1 MGDGFV
7 RGCRAKAGL
16 AAAPPEGCGV
26 HGRPSAPGA
35 GEMKTCFVPCSWHLP
50 SSALSPSAPLPGP
63 PGLPFYHRCNPCARG
78 SNKKAPKYALKHKR
92 PPSCPRGGG
101 CCHAALVAGAS
112 LSAFCPF
119 FALFAP
125 STRRDEG
132 ACGREGAHGG
142 GGRRALSTS
151 PGLLFNLR
159 RRTGRS
165 QLYFCPIFTIM
176 ITIPPR
182 SVLAPFGAKWGR
194 TLQGGFSERRVQ
206 EFLPA
211 RLCASLPRPSASH
224 SDGAW
229 HPGTAHFLA
238 LS

>member
-63 PGLPFYHRCNPCARG
+63 PGLPFYHQRNPCARS

-182 SVLAPFGAKWGR
+182 SVLAPSGPNGAELFRVDFQSAECRNSCQLAFVPACPG
-194 TLQGGFSERRVQ
+194 LRRLIRM
-206 EFLPA
+206 E
-211 RLCASLPRPSASH
+211 
-224 SDGAW
+224 
-229 HPGTAHFLA
+229 PGIQAPPI
-238 LS
+238 SWR

>member
-1 MGDGFV
+1 MFCSVLLASPQQRSQPLGPPP
-7 RGCRAKAGL
+7 RPAGTPFL
-16 AAAPPEGCGV
+16 
-26 HGRPSAPGA
+26 
-35 GEMKTCFVPCSWHLP
+35 
-50 SSALSPSAPLPGP
+50 SSAQPMCSQQQQKGPQIRPKTQTAPVLPP
-63 PGLPFYHRCNPCARG
+63 RRRLLPC
-78 SNKKAPKYALKHKR
+78 
-92 PPSCPRGGG
+92 CPRGWR
-101 CCHAALVAGAS
+101 VAFGF
-112 LSAFCPF
+112 LPFFCPF
-119 FALFAP
+119 CTEHEAGRGGVRAGR
-125 STRRDEG
+125 SARR
-132 ACGREGAHGG
+132 

-176 ITIPPR
+176 ITISPR

>member
-1 MGDGFV
+1 M
-7 RGCRAKAGL
+7 
-16 AAAPPEGCGV
+16 

-63 PGLPFYHRCNPCARG
+63 PGLPFYHQRNPCARS

-142 GGRRALSTS
+142 GGAEPYPRPQAFCLTCVDAQEGPSFISAPFLPLLLLSPPALCSRPS
-151 PGLLFNLR
+151 GPNGAELFRVDFQSAECRNSCQLAFVPACPGLR
-159 RRTGRS
+159 RLIRMEPGI
-165 QLYFCPIFTIM
+165 QAPPISW
-176 ITIPPR
+176 R
-182 SVLAPFGAKWGR
+182 
-194 TLQGGFSERRVQ
+194 
-206 EFLPA
+206 
-211 RLCASLPRPSASH
+211 
-224 SDGAW
+224 
-229 HPGTAHFLA
+229 
-238 LS
+238 